1 MRFFDMLLLWL
12 AAVAVLMTIC
22 VAFTGCSNRPA
33 RADQAGALAACEGAL
48 VSLEAESR
56 PAPVP
61 APDDAAGTPPVTGPL
76 DTLRDARE
84 LIQKGNALADRTKRL
99 MGAAQRE
106 GGLWLFARMPGGPA
120 PVPKASPGAP
130 ADCPEGTCPL
140 LPVPENAQKP
150 APAAARGR
158 DPPAR
163 CPEGAC
169 YAPLPRA
176 GRRFLFRFRR

>member
-1 MRFFDMLLLWL
+1 MLRHLLL
-12 AAVAVLMTIC
+12 AAVLLP
-22 VAFTGCSNRPA
+22 GCRPEPPLPLSVPNR
-33 RADQAGALAACEGAL
+33 LAAQLAA
-48 VSLEAESR
+48 EAAYLTVDAPEQ
-56 PAPVP
+56 PQPVP
-61 APDDAAGTPPVTGPL
+61 PPDEPDNGAAPAVGGPL

-99 MGAAQRE
+99 MDAAQRE
-106 GGLWLFARMPGGPA
+106 GGLWLFARLPGGPA
-120 PVPKASPGAP
+120 PVPKASPGTP
-130 ADCPEGTCPL
+130 ADCPAGTCPL